1 MNLLPPNGPK
11 SSSLALPRMQLL
23 FRDRC
28 RDRVGHHDGRRR
40 FTLAPRRIATFEGAP
55 AFGSIV
61 GGFLERHSPR
71 LGYRV
76 RGRLCG

>member
-1 MNLLPPNGPK
+1 M
-11 SSSLALPRMQLL
+11 RLL
-23 FRDRC
+23 FRDHC
-28 RDRVGHHDGRRR
+28 RDRVGHRDSGRR
-40 FTLAPRRIATFEGAP
+40 FTFAPRRITTFEGAP

-76 RGRLCG
+76 RGRLCGGYLFL